1 MAKRETTVPAMS
13 ETSERKADQG
23 FEMQRNVID
32 RRGSVVTERQ
42 LSDISDDVG
51 TCWREL
57 GPKLDIS
64 ASKIKNLDEDYNC
77 SRDKANTLLLVW
89 KQREG
94 NTAVA
99 GRLADAL
106 ESIGQKSIAERLF
119 GERHRKLQKSSS
131 LFMHLM
137 TLISKPFLQT
147 TLKNTTRHIV
157 TEIQNLKRHLK
168 EGNLDCGDGDT
179 SDGDSGGTR
188 QETNCSSDDNVDP
201 SYSESTEKLLLFC
214 EENRKFCNSIFVV
227 LIKLTDEVGR
237 LSEDN
242 LDCIQQLREFTGE
255 LREQE
260 RKLFVKIEYLRNQSQ
275 HSDEQHAAR
284 AEKLVKWKTEQE
296 KQFMEVEKLLSG
308 LLHQGSKDSRPQYQ
322 GNQVL

>member
-1 MAKRETTVPAMS
+1 M
-13 ETSERKADQG
+13 
-23 FEMQRNVID
+23 
-32 RRGSVVTERQ
+32 
-42 LSDISDDVG
+42 
-51 TCWREL
+51 
-57 GPKLDIS
+57 
-64 ASKIKNLDEDYNC
+64 
-77 SRDKANTLLLVW
+77 
-89 KQREG
+89 
-94 NTAVA
+94 
-99 GRLADAL
+99 
-106 ESIGQKSIAERLF
+106 
-119 GERHRKLQKSSS
+119 
-131 LFMHLM
+131 
-137 TLISKPFLQT
+137 QT

-242 LDCIQQLREFTGE
+242 FECIQQLREFTGE

>member
-1 MAKRETTVPAMS
+1 M
-13 ETSERKADQG
+13 
-23 FEMQRNVID
+23 
-32 RRGSVVTERQ
+32 
-42 LSDISDDVG
+42 
-51 TCWREL
+51 
-57 GPKLDIS
+57 
-64 ASKIKNLDEDYNC
+64 
-77 SRDKANTLLLVW
+77 
-89 KQREG
+89 
-94 NTAVA
+94 
-99 GRLADAL
+99 
-106 ESIGQKSIAERLF
+106 
-119 GERHRKLQKSSS
+119 
-131 LFMHLM
+131 
-137 TLISKPFLQT
+137 
-147 TLKNTTRHIV
+147 
-157 TEIQNLKRHLK
+157 
-168 EGNLDCGDGDT
+168 
-179 SDGDSGGTR
+179 
-188 QETNCSSDDNVDP
+188 
-201 SYSESTEKLLLFC
+201 LLFC

-242 LDCIQQLREFTGE
+242 LECIQQLREFTGE